1 MVTDYIS
8 IVFRIIFNEAN
19 FCTNVQ
25 NLPDNDTNV
34 VAFSSDLCL
43 KSHNLEHSKHRLTAT
58 KDRLFMY
65 SPIFLFRKLSPLV
78 MEFNKQLQSL
88 QETGLIDYWIRNY
101 TDTRKPHVNRK
112 PNKLKLTSISAA
124 FQLCGAMYGVSIIVF
139 ILEMVSMKS
148 KRLKRIIDY
157 ITY

>member
-1 MVTDYIS
+1 M
-8 IVFRIIFNEAN
+8 IFNDAN

-25 NLPDNDTNV
+25 NLPANDTNAV
-34 VAFSSDLCL
+34 VFSSDLCL

-65 SPIFLFRKLSPLV
+65 SPTFLFRKLSPLV
-78 MEFNKQLQSL
+78 MEFNKQIQSL

-101 TDTRKPHVNRK
+101 TDTRKSHVNRK
-112 PNKLKLTSISAA
+112 PNKLKLTSILAA
-124 FQLCGAMYGVSIIVF
+124 FQLCGAMYVVSIIVF
-139 ILEMVSMKS
+139 ILEIVSAKF
-148 KRLKRIIDY
+148 KRIKSILDY